1 MRQGGHPKRPREG
14 NSALYTAVCRGDAN
28 LVAELLKPKRH
39 GQRDG
44 SAAAA
49 TGAPAA
55 LDLDELSRGS
65 TALHAACGTGQS
77 RIVAMLIEAGAD
89 PNTIR
94 PKDGYSPLLIAVK
107 VRERGIVNVLLEA
120 KADPELSSHAEG
132 IAPLHMAASQGMT
145 EIVLDLL
152 RAGANQLQPTLGKLL
167 APIHYASFSGCV
179 DILELLVEGAAA
191 AACDDGFLAR
201 KVLLQLSDARGYQPL
216 HCAVRDGARAR
227 DTVLTLLGM
236 GAEVDGGALPALP
249 ALPPPP
255 TPLMLAAL
263 KVLPAIAEVL
273 IEAGANVNVR

>member
-1 MRQGGHPKRPREG
+1 MRQGGHSKRPREG
-14 NSALYTAVCRGDAN
+14 NSALYTAVCRGDAD
-28 LVAELLKPKRH
+28 LVAELLKPKPH

-49 TGAPAA
+49 AGAPAA
-55 LDLDELSRGS
+55 LDLEELSRGS
-65 TALHAACGTGQS
+65 TALHAGCGTGQS

-89 PNTIR
+89 PNTVR
-94 PKDGYSPLLIAVK
+94 PKDGYSPLLIAVE
-107 VRERGIVNVLLEA
+107 VRERDIVKALLEA

-145 EIVLDLL
+145 EIVFDLL

-191 AACDDGFLAR
+191 AACDDGLLAR
-201 KVLLQLSDARGYQPL
+201 KLLLQLSDARGHQPL

-227 DTVLTLLGM
+227 DTVLALLGM
-236 GAEVDGGALPALP
+236 GAEVDGGALP

-263 KVLPAIAEVL
+263 KVLPAIAKVL
-273 IEAGANVNVR
+273 IEAGANVNAR